1 MNGFLLNG
9 FFLNAADRQL
19 SPYIGQYDPMWVG
32 ASVLIA
38 LVSSICA
45 MEMSRRLSDVAS
57 RRLWLPFIA
66 LVMGAGIWS
75 MHFVG
80 MLAFRLDC
88 GVDYSPWVTG
98 LSMLPGMA
106 AAMVAL
112 NDQGRQQRTRTAS
125 SCVVSALIL
134 GAGIGVMHY
143 AGMAAMVFD
152 GTVRYEPVLL
162 ICSLLLA
169 VLFAFVALRLNHAL
183 SQRRTLKHPLVAS
196 LASGTTL
203 ALAITAMHY
212 SAMEAA
218 YFLPLAPG
226 SSNLAQLNASTTP
239 SDTLAAWVV
248 WIALGLMLVCLLLT
262 YISTRFAAA
271 RQRIDAILAATTQS
285 FVQLDAK
292 GCITD
297 CNAAMVQ
304 LWGQPR
310 EALIG
315 QNLAYLFKDMQA
327 PFQAGAT
334 EAVLMRPE
342 LGRLPCLV
350 TFNEVRNDN
359 GHVLYAFAW
368 LTDLSAH
375 WRAEEL
381 LTLAKQQ
388 AEAAARMKSDFL
400 SNMSHEIR
408 TPMNAIMGMTHLVQ
422 KTELNPKQRDYL
434 QKIEGAS
441 QHLLGIIN
449 DILDISKIEAGKM
462 AIEQV
467 AFSLDSLLA
476 RVTDLVGD
484 KARDKGLRL
493 EVTIDPDVPRQL
505 RGDVL
510 RLSQI
515 LLNYANNAVKFT
527 PAGLVHIRVA
537 VHGDTEQSLPS
548 LPPGSPITLKFSVRD
563 TGIGLSQEAMDY
575 LFQSF
580 VQADASTTRRYGGT
594 GLGLA
599 ISKQLARLMHGDV
612 GVHSSP
618 GQGATF
624 WFTAQLL
631 VADLRELAH
640 GGQTI
645 SPTLEGPNM
654 AAPRTGLRVL
664 LAEDN
669 PINQQVAQEMLEA
682 LGAVVTVVGDGAQA
696 LETLSQPHA
705 FDLVLMDMQMPV
717 MDGLEA
723 TRRLRAMPGL
733 CTLPVLAMTAN
744 AMQSAIDQCLQAGM
758 NDHLAKPVNPEA
770 LSRALTRW
778 TSAGVGVEVG
788 ADLEREGAMQDA
800 RIQNADQVL
809 QATQTT
815 DVQRALERLTRVEGL
830 DTAQGLRS
838 VLRPALYIDL
848 LRQFSRAEQDFGQ
861 RCAQALGVGVG
872 HVDGEQALRLAHT
885 LKGVAATLGAHQVA
899 TQAAQLETLLHT
911 LATNHPEVQAAAQSL
926 QSTLGTLLQAVD
938 EVLRHSSEEPHTK
951 TTAAPTA
958 DVRDIVRR
966 MAALARESDATA
978 LELMQEHRENLEKN
992 WPRATC
998 HAAELLQNYDFPE
1011 AALVL
1016 EAALT
1021 GSA

>member
-1 MNGFLLNG
+1 VNGFLLNG

-125 SCVVSALIL
+125 SFVVSALIL

-315 QNLAYLFKDMQA
+315 QNLAHLFKDMQA

-938 EVLRHSSEEPHTK
+938 EVLSHSSEEPHTK
-951 TTAAPTA
+951 TPAAPTS

-978 LELMQEHRENLEKN
+978 LELMQEHRANLEKT
-992 WPRATC
+992 WPQATR

>member
-1 MNGFLLNG
+1 
-9 FFLNAADRQL
+9 
-19 SPYIGQYDPMWVG
+19 
-32 ASVLIA
+32 
-38 LVSSICA
+38 
-45 MEMSRRLSDVAS
+45 
-57 RRLWLPFIA
+57 
-66 LVMGAGIWS
+66 
-75 MHFVG
+75 
-80 MLAFRLDC
+80 
-88 GVDYSPWVTG
+88 
-98 LSMLPGMA
+98 
-106 AAMVAL
+106 
-112 NDQGRQQRTRTAS
+112 
-125 SCVVSALIL
+125 
-134 GAGIGVMHY
+134 
-143 AGMAAMVFD
+143 
-152 GTVRYEPVLL
+152 
-162 ICSLLLA
+162 
-169 VLFAFVALRLNHAL
+169 
-183 SQRRTLKHPLVAS
+183 
-196 LASGTTL
+196 
-203 ALAITAMHY
+203 
-212 SAMEAA
+212 
-218 YFLPLAPG
+218 
-226 SSNLAQLNASTTP
+226 
-239 SDTLAAWVV
+239 
-248 WIALGLMLVCLLLT
+248 
-262 YISTRFAAA
+262 
-271 RQRIDAILAATTQS
+271 
-285 FVQLDAK
+285 
-292 GCITD
+292 
-297 CNAAMVQ
+297 
-304 LWGQPR
+304 
-310 EALIG
+310 
-315 QNLAYLFKDMQA
+315 
-327 PFQAGAT
+327 
-334 EAVLMRPE
+334 
-342 LGRLPCLV
+342 
-350 TFNEVRNDN
+350 
-359 GHVLYAFAW
+359 
-368 LTDLSAH
+368 
-375 WRAEEL
+375 
-381 LTLAKQQ
+381 
-388 AEAAARMKSDFL
+388 
-400 SNMSHEIR
+400 
-408 TPMNAIMGMTHLVQ
+408 MNAIMGMTHLVQ

-484 KARDKGLRL
+484 KARDKGLNL

-515 LLNYANNAVKFT
+515 LVNYANNAVKFT
-527 PAGLVHIRVA
+527 HAGLVHIRVA

-548 LPPGSPITLKFSVRD
+548 EVGQLPSPSGLPSHLTGSPITLKFSVRD

-640 GGQTI
+640 GGQTVN
-645 SPTLEGPNM
+645 PTLEGPNM
-654 AAPRTGLRVL
+654 AGPRTGLRVL

-723 TRRLRAMPGL
+723 TRRLRALPGL

-778 TSAGVGVEVG
+778 TGAGVGVEVG
-788 ADLEREGAMQDA
+788 ADDEHEGTVHDA
-800 RIQNADQVL
+800 RNQSADQML
-809 QATQTT
+809 QAAHAT
-815 DVQRALERLTRVEGL
+815 DVQRALEQLTRVEGL

-838 VLRPALYIDL
+838 VLRPALYIEL
-848 LRQFSRAEQDFGQ
+848 LRQFSRAERDFGQ
-861 RCAQALGVGVG
+861 RCAQALGVGVD
-872 HVDGEQALRLAHT
+872 HVDGAQALRLAHT
-885 LKGVAATLGAHQVA
+885 LKGVAATLGAHHVA
-899 TQAAQLETLLHT
+899 AQAAQLETLLHT

-926 QSTLGTLLQAVD
+926 QSTLGSLRLAVD
-938 EVLRHSSEEPHTK
+938 EVLSHSSEEPHTK
-951 TTAAPTA
+951 TPAAPTT

-978 LELMQEHRENLEKN
+978 LELMQEHRVNLEKN
-992 WPRATC
+992 WPQATR